1 MATVIS
7 TPTTVSIGVHSYC
20 TMEDVRLLN
29 PHRNY
34 GTGSKPTELQINRML
49 IQQFERMNGILDV
62 LGYETPVP
70 SNVTGIHVLSRL
82 NSVHVAAQAD
92 VGGLSVGN
100 QSPGHATELMDQ
112 YKIEWADF
120 VKGKITIKGATR
132 KGIYTPNV
140 DETRTKHQF
149 NLDSS
154 GNEEDPKFTMDSKF

>member
-1 MATVIS
+1 MATVIA

-34 GTGSKPTELQINRML
+34 GTGSKPTEIQINRLL

-82 NSVHVAAQAD
+82 NSVYVAAQAD
-92 VGGLSVGN
+92 KGQLSVGN
-100 QSPGHATELMDQ
+100 QPQNHSDTLMEE
-112 YKIEWADF
+112 YKLEWADF
-120 VKGKITIKGATR
+120 IKGKVTIKGATR
-132 KGIYTPNV
+132 KGIYVPNE

-154 GNEEDPKFTMDSKF
+154 GNETDPKFTMDSKF